1 MSRWVGS
8 ALVAVVGLLSAEA
21 RGQMPWLVL
30 ERGAEGRE
38 PEARAVLAE
47 VESALPSAVR
57 DGLGTESVDVRFD
70 DWRAQVG
77 DCTTSGL
84 WKVKRGRRERPRIEL
99 HASLLDSGTVA
110 PCSRDRH
117 TLAQAAVVHALAR
130 LHEARSARA
139 VSSDPA
145 FRYLMGFARV
155 GTLPGIPRPLRSK
168 NHLEERSPDPAEW
181 ESLEE
186 SVATNLELFSLDPE
200 FACRRPAVEQYLSGR
215 FGRGASVAGET
226 CRLET
231 RVWLQSQNPVLDH
244 RLETRL
250 DPERVFEAHYLFAA
264 KAKRIM
270 SRWGHAM
277 IRLVVCAPERAVVG
291 PDCRRDIRHHVVIS
305 YRANVQDLRISN
317 WKGLTGRY
325 PSQLFLLPYLEVV
338 DEYTEEQLRELISLP
353 LKLTGDEL
361 RMLVKG
367 ALEQYWE
374 YRGRYYFVTNNCSTE
389 TLDFLRG
396 IVRKEEFARESS
408 WTPIGLYKD
417 LIRTGVAN
425 ATVLANRAEAIR
437 GGYFVESKLPSL
449 EKAYGALASILGAA
463 PFGTLEAYLAGS
475 SHDVRRS
482 LHDRGS
488 WSLDAA
494 GRRRLA
500 GFFYFLESYLDTIR
514 NKERVEKVMGYYEK
528 LKRQGSDEAGLLDRF
543 DAFVRLHVVPH
554 PVDRLQAG
562 YGVPQPS
569 DFRARSPEDPGRDP
583 EALARLQRE
592 VQALIAKKFPSE
604 TGEILGITANRSH
617 FRQRILE

>member
-8 ALVAVVGLLSAEA
+8 ALVAVVGLFSGVAWGDGA
-21 RGQMPWLVL
+21 WLVL

-38 PEARAVLAE
+38 AEARAVLAE
-47 VESALPSAVR
+47 VESALPASVR
-57 DGLGTESVDVRFD
+57 AGLGSGSIDVRFD
-70 DWRAQVG
+70 DWRAPAG
-77 DCTTSGL
+77 DCTTNGL
-84 WKVKRGRRERPRIEL
+84 WKVKRGRRERPRLEL
-99 HASLLDSGTVA
+99 HATLLEARAVT

-117 TLAQAAVVHALAR
+117 MLAKAALVHALAR
-130 LHEARSARA
+130 LHEVRSPRA

-186 SVATNLELFSLDPE
+186 SVATNLEFFALDPE
-200 FACRRPAVEQYLSGR
+200 FACRRPAVEQYLSDRLGQ
-215 FGRGASVAGET
+215 GASVAGET

-231 RVWLQSQNPVLDH
+231 RVWLQSQNPILDH

-250 DPERVFEAHYLFAA
+250 DPERVYEAHYLFAA

-353 LKLTGDEL
+353 LALSGSEL

-396 IVRKEEFARESS
+396 IVRKDEFVRESS

-417 LIRTGVAN
+417 LIRTGVIDA
-425 ATVLANRAEAIR
+425 ALLANRAEAIR
-437 GGYFVESKLPSL
+437 GGYFVESKQPSL
-449 EKAYGALASILGAA
+449 EKAYAAVTGTLGAA
-463 PFGTLEAYLAGS
+463 PLGTLEAYLGTS
-475 SHDVRRS
+475 SHAERRAF
-482 LHDRGS
+482 HDGAS
-488 WSLDAA
+488 SGLEAA

-514 NKERVEKVMGYYEK
+514 NKELVEKVLGYYEN
-528 LKRQGSDEAGLLDRF
+528 LKRRGSDEAGLLDRF
-543 DAFVRLHVVPH
+543 DAYVRLHVVPH
-554 PVDRLQAG
+554 PVDRLQSG
-562 YGVPQPS
+562 YGVPQPG
-569 DFRARSPEDPGRDP
+569 DFRAPSPEDPGRDP

-604 TGEILGITANRSH
+604 SGEISGITANRSH